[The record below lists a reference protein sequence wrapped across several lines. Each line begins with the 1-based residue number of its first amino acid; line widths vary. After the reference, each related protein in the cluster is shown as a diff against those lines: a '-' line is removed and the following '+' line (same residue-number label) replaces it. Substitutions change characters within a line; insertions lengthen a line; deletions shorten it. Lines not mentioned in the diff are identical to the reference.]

1 MGDGRLHYGDDVTGR
16 IRPLGDVTGD
26 NISANTPNGSAC
38 DGALSP
44 STDGSSPLL
53 GPSVAFSVTF

>member
-1 MGDGRLHYGDDVTGR
+1 MADFSTVTTSRGAGA
-16 IRPLGDVTGD
+16 PEGDVPD
-26 NISANTPNGSAC
+26 DSANITNGSAC

>member
-1 MGDGRLHYGDDVTGR
+1 MADLSTVTRSRGAGA
-16 IRPLGDVTGD
+16 PEGDVPD
-26 NISANTPNGSAC
+26 QREYHNGSAC

-53 GPSVAFSVTF
+53 GPSVAFSGTF